1 MEKGQDSRKN
11 DQLFS
16 CLISDIKTYTGNDPL
31 LPWLQG
37 IGKLKESLPPH
48 LLKEKLP
55 RFLQRCVR
63 TFESDKRYRNDL
75 RYLRVWIQV
84 MDYVDDPKGL
94 LKAMEINKIG
104 LKRAIF
110 YQAYALYYEKL
121 KKFEESDKMYHFGV
135 QNLAEPLEE
144 LQKSYEKFLRR
155 VELYKR
161 RKTRRQEVR
170 AAMTAKGIN
179 SHHKE
184 MNSIK
189 SNVKIGEYHSTSEIE
204 GTKDQIPREKYKTM
218 KAMKE
223 SPSLVAEGKKNS
235 TNRMKM
241 AREKPDSRVCVPSIQ
256 HHKNLETDLD
266 KPTPFC
272 SDDTVVVK
280 FVGPAIV
287 GKSEAED
294 PCHHGLVDPT
304 INMKEAMNA
313 INSMFREPLEVEP
326 KDKRR
331 LKRSQSESNQPSING
346 FEVFVDES
354 CDLRTEKGPN
364 HLESDEHLKL
374 VNPTSLKEHRTAL
387 ARKPLQETFQIFRD
401 EVDGSED
408 DKENKIQH
416 LEKDSVLHVLPHN
429 ISNVKDMENSS
440 PMKPK
445 EDTVFCRFI
454 GSTTFGEPE
463 VENACH
469 HGLVDPTV
477 NLKEALDDINGM
489 FGKPLDFIKT
499 NKRKKPVKSLDMKRE
514 NIGFTIFTDDNLEEQ
529 KATSCSSSKMDVDS
543 ILFEPTVFT
552 KEAMYDINEMFGRPL
567 DF

>member
-1 MEKGQDSRKN
+1 MEKGHDGRKN

-16 CLISDIKTYTGNDPL
+16 CLISDIKTYTGSDPL

-75 RYLRVWIQV
+75 RYLRVWIQL

-121 KKFEESDKMYHFGV
+121 KKFEESDRNVSFGG
-135 QNLAEPLEE
+135 A
-144 LQKSYEKFLRR
+144 K
-155 VELYKR
+155 
-161 RKTRRQEVR
+161 RQEVR
-170 AAMTAKGIN
+170 AAMTAKGIS

-184 MNSIK
+184 MNSVE

-204 GTKDQIPREKYKTM
+204 GTKDQIPRDKYKTM
-218 KAMKE
+218 KATKE
-223 SPSLVAEGKKNS
+223 SSSSVAEGQKVS
-235 TNRMKM
+235 TNCMKM
-241 AREKPDSRVCVPSIQ
+241 AREKPDFRVCVPSIQ

-331 LKRSQSESNQPSING
+331 LKRSQSESKQPSING

-354 CDLRTEKGPN
+354 CDLRTEKGPI

-374 VNPTSLKEHRTAL
+374 TNPTSLKEHRTAL
-387 ARKPLQETFQIFRD
+387 GRKPLQETFQIFRD
-401 EVDGSED
+401 DVDGSED

-416 LEKDSVLHVLPHN
+416 LEKDSVLHVLPLN
-429 ISNVKDMENSS
+429 ISNVTDMENSS

-445 EDTVFCRFI
+445 EDTVFCRFV

-499 NKRKKPVKSLDMKRE
+499 NKRKKPVKSLDTKKE